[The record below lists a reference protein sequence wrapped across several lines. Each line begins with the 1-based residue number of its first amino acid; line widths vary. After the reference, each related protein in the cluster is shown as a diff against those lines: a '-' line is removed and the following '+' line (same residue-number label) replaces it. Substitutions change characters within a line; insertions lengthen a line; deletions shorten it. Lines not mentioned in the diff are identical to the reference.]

1 MVKSIKYF
9 LKEPWGA
16 INLGTPPDVPVYTG
30 TGQNA
35 ILISTIEIS
44 HMKEVGYDSKREA
57 SEDCRSQ

>member
-1 MVKSIKYF
+1 